1 MPAQL
6 LAMMKALVLCATLAL
21 TVCAGPS
28 GESAAPPGPSPSGEV
43 WDRLLEL
50 SLEHTPQ
57 ARKLV
62 QETADQPPSPAEAKL
77 AQALL
82 EEWDLPPTDEALRRP
97 RLVHLPTVDWSDLPE
112 TRGTPFMVPIK
123 VTVDD
128 RGFVE
133 ELVLLKK
140 TDRKAPWVRRTLEQF
155 SSARF
160 RPARG
165 KDGGYVRTTLQT
177 VATPHL
183 K

>member
-1 MPAQL
+1 MSAQL
-6 LAMMKALVLCATLAL
+6 LAVTKALLLCATLAL

-28 GESAAPPGPSPSGEV
+28 SESAAPPAPSSGHEV
-43 WDRLLEL
+43 WDRLLDL
-50 SLEHTPQ
+50 SLEHTPE
-57 ARKLV
+57 ARALV
-62 QETADQPPSPAEAKL
+62 QGTADQPPSPAEAKL
-77 AQALL
+77 ARALL

-97 RLVHLPTVDWSDLPE
+97 RLVHLPTVDWSDLPK
-112 TRGTPFMVPIK
+112 TQGAPFTVPIK

-133 ELVLLKK
+133 ELVLLKE
-140 TDRKAPWVRRTLEQF
+140 TDREAPWVRRTLEQF
-155 SSARF
+155 SGARF

-165 KDGGYVRTTLQT
+165 KDGKYVRMTLQT